1 MTVAASGAVTVTA
14 TGSGLV
20 SASLAAASGTIGGIV
35 GGAAGG
41 FVGGAAM
48 SAMAGQNGGQIL
60 SAGLKGAGAGAI
72 MGGIEGYYGNSWS
85 SPLQRIGVTTLGSG
99 LASKASGGDFR
110 RGAEIGAV
118 VSTLAWIGY
127 EGRQAAIE
135 SSKRFTITDPD
146 ESARLG
152 LPVGT
157 SPNIMGESDSW
168 WGDGYKIGGGRFRR
182 WLTWAEQLA
191 DPSPLGGVQGGHG
204 TILRFAYGAG
214 SFGDNLVETFA
225 GIHDQLNSWY
235 WYDALGNAKN
245 LTGWAARFGELLN
258 KADVLIASP
267 VAASTAINHF
277 GAFAPLYNPPPH
289 G

>member
-1 MTVAASGAVTVTA
+1 
-14 TGSGLV
+14 
-20 SASLAAASGTIGGIV
+20 
-35 GGAAGG
+35 
-41 FVGGAAM
+41 
-48 SAMAGQNGGQIL
+48 
-60 SAGLKGAGAGAI
+60 
-72 MGGIEGYYGNSWS
+72 
-85 SPLQRIGVTTLGSG
+85 
-99 LASKASGGDFR
+99 
-110 RGAEIGAV
+110 
-118 VSTLAWIGY
+118 
-127 EGRQAAIE
+127 
-135 SSKRFTITDPD
+135 
-146 ESARLG
+146 
-152 LPVGT
+152 
-157 SPNIMGESDSW
+157 MGESDSW

-191 DPSPLGGVQGGHG
+191 DPSPLGGVQGGPG

-235 WYDALGNAKN
+235 WYDGLGNAKN
-245 LTGWAARFGELLN
+245 LTGLAARFGELLN